1 MMQSF
6 FFIPTRTLIKP
17 DQNNSIQGIQPLS
30 GSFVLSISLLT
41 FSLFARKHIQ
51 FYETTI
57 NRILAIANVLVKCV
71 AIYLVCHGVKA
82 ELLYFTKE
90 CCIDIQVVNSLSSF
104 SPRVY
109 KSHCNKQVSKDVNEP
124 RNGTSASDSSSAAR
138 TDDVTPDFEC
148 NIARVEDEDLMRGAQ
163 SNMSGSE
170 YGDDFERYSVSSDE
184 QTLPNVPP
192 WLREAVK

>member
-1 MMQSF
+1 MIDQSE
-6 FFIPTRTLIKP
+6 RAQSNRAMK
-17 DQNNSIQGIQPLS
+17 
-30 GSFVLSISLLT
+30 SFST
-41 FSLFARKHIQ
+41 
-51 FYETTI
+51 
-57 NRILAIANVLVKCV
+57 
-71 AIYLVCHGVKA
+71 
-82 ELLYFTKE
+82 
-90 CCIDIQVVNSLSSF
+90 F

-109 KSHCNKQVSKDVNEP
+109 KSHCNKQVSKNENEP
-124 RNGTSASDSSSAAR
+124 RNETSASDSSSATR

-170 YGDDFERYSVSSDE
+170 YGDDFERYSFSSDE